1 MQIKYVLWSRVRACS
16 LRVFVALF
24 VDGGC
29 VLCVVC
35 GLDRSLM
42 WRYCVQAALNVNC
55 WYVGVVLCVRLRAV
69 LCSRQ
74 RLIPLLRVWPCV
86 YRLAPDEHN
95 LDPTTGGMHVY
106 DIEAPEEWTFK
117 DFNGNAAA
125 VYVAVQ
131 PHCAMVPVP
140 CLRCSHQLLCSQV

>member
-1 MQIKYVLWSRVRACS
+1 M
-16 LRVFVALF
+16 
-24 VDGGC
+24 
-29 VLCVVC
+29 LCVVC

-131 PHCAMVPVP
+131 PRCAMVPVP